1 MAAALAAL
9 FLDAQLMRIAKVE
22 YDLPQIG
29 ELREKIQ
36 RLEEK
41 IDNLDAMT
49 LRIAPLEQQV
59 ARVSSV
65 ALRLGYLEHRLAMT
79 EEMMMSQILEKTGL
93 KVYKT
98 RQSSAAVADARI
110 GGHPEHQQAN
120 WGGLKVV
127 GVGTGDPDCVFRTLI
142 RFNEIQPDFLNN
154 AKILAATLYLNQTG
168 RLKEGEAAL
177 NETLHVFAVKKYW
190 EEGNQVNGV
199 ASPGQ
204 VSWLATR
211 TGQGTWSI
219 SGCGSEIEDY
229 DPVVLATSGPALWG
243 GAEGWVPLRF
253 TVEGIR
259 RLQSWFNGED
269 HHRGF
274 LIKSAREHTPRTLLE
289 FYSSEY
295 NVESDRPFLEIFY
308 VE

>member
-1 MAAALAAL
+1 MKIKIFWFMAAALAAL

-120 WGGLKVV
+120 WG
-127 GVGTGDPDCVFRTLI
+127 
-142 RFNEIQPDFLNN
+142 
-154 AKILAATLYLNQTG
+154 
-168 RLKEGEAAL
+168 EG
-177 NETLHVFAVKKYW
+177 
-190 EEGNQVNGV
+190 
-199 ASPGQ
+199 
-204 VSWLATR
+204 
-211 TGQGTWSI
+211 
-219 SGCGSEIEDY
+219 
-229 DPVVLATSGPALWG
+229 
-243 GAEGWVPLRF
+243 
-253 TVEGIR
+253 
-259 RLQSWFNGED
+259 
-269 HHRGF
+269 
-274 LIKSAREHTPRTLLE
+274 
-289 FYSSEY
+289 
-295 NVESDRPFLEIFY
+295 
-308 VE
+308 